1 LAFWRPA
8 RESEESEKVDGG
20 KRKRVRVVIADD
32 SDEIRALLKLALERD
47 GRLGLA
53 GEAADG
59 HQTLAVVAEER
70 PELLLLDIA
79 MPRLDGLQVL
89 ERLRAAHPD
98 VKTVVYSAVGGER
111 TRAAALDA
119 GAADF
124 VDKDTDPS
132 LVVERLVALS
142 R

>member
-1 LAFWRPA
+1 M
-8 RESEESEKVDGG
+8 DGG
-20 KRKRVRVVIADD
+20 KRKRLRVVIADD
-32 SDEIRALLKLALERD
+32 SDEIRELLKLELERD

-59 HQTLAVVAEER
+59 HETLALVAEER

-89 ERLRAAHPD
+89 ERLRTAHPE
-98 VKTVVYSAVGGER
+98 VKTVVYSAVDEESA
-111 TRAAALDA
+111 RAAALAA

-124 VDKDTDPS
+124 VGKDTDPS
-132 LVVERLVALS
+132 LVVERLVAVA
-142 R
+142 

>member
-1 LAFWRPA
+1 MAFWRPA
-8 RESEESEKVDGG
+8 RESEESEEMDGG
-20 KRKRVRVVIADD
+20 KRKRLRVVIADD
-32 SDEIRALLKLALERD
+32 SDEIRELLKLELERD

-59 HQTLAVVAEER
+59 HETLAVVAEER

-89 ERLRAAHPD
+89 ERPRTAHPE
-98 VKTVVYSAVGGER
+98 VKTVVYSAVDEASA
-111 TRAAALDA
+111 RAAALAA

-132 LVVERLVALS
+132 LVVERLVAVA
-142 R
+142 